1 MNHPDNP
8 VTVIKNDHTGQE
20 VWRYDGYVLERTA
33 TYVKLEAHF
42 ARHNVDLGYVT
53 FRRGDRFVEHF
64 YGDRWYNIF
73 AVHDG
78 DDNHLKGWY
87 CNIARPA
94 EMSADRIAQDDLAL
108 DLFVTPERE
117 MLVLDEDEFEA
128 LHLSDPEHSAAL
140 AALAELQQQVLQG
153 QPPFDSPD

>member
-1 MNHPDNP
+1 MTLPDNP
-8 VTVIKNDHTGQE
+8 VTIIKNDHTGQE
-20 VWRYDGYVLERTA
+20 VWRYEGHILERTDSYA
-33 TYVKLEAHF
+33 KLEAHF
-42 ARHNVDLGYVT
+42 ARTDVDLGYVT

-78 DDNHLKGWY
+78 DDDHLKGWY

-94 EMSADRIAQDDLAL
+94 DLSADRVIQDDLAL

-117 MLVLDEDEFEA
+117 MMVLDEDEFEA
-128 LHLSDPEHSAAL
+128 LDLSDPERSAAL
-140 AALAELQQQVLQG
+140 AGLAELQQRVRRG
-153 QPPFDSPD
+153 QPPFDSPG